1 MTTKPKRVKKP
12 TEAEIDRIVVDQADD
27 EAAWE
32 APVRVRR
39 SQSTTIAVSAELAAR
54 AAFFAKLHREKRV
67 EDWLQRIIQERLD
80 LEEAAFKD
88 VKQKLAVS

>member
-12 TEAEIDRIVVDQADD
+12 TEAEIDRIVVDQSED
-27 EAAWE
+27 ETAWE
-32 APVRVRR
+32 EPVPVRR
-39 SQSTTIAVSAELAAR
+39 SQATTIAVSAELAAR

-67 EDWLQRIIQERLD
+67 EDWLQRIIQERID

-88 VKQKLAVS
+88 VKQNLAVS